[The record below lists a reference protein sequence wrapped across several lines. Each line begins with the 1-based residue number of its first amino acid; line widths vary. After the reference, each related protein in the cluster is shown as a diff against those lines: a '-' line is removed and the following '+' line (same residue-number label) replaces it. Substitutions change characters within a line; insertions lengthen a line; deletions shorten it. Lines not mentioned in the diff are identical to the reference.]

1 MSEIVKRT
9 EGFSGADIE
18 GVVKDAVECAF
29 IDDKESLTTEYI
41 LDAIKATHSLSE
53 IMKDSLDKLSK
64 EYEQRKFKKASR

>member
-1 MSEIVKRT
+1 MLSFPRHSYTLIPVT
-9 EGFSGADIE
+9 EALADHKSFAFRP
-18 GVVKDAVECAF
+18 GRSQQDAFA
-29 IDDKESLTTEYI
+29 YI